1 MEGVGGGVRG
11 EEEDRVEENRG
22 MRPLNVGGCI
32 IILNVMSSD
41 KENVLNPYRVVTE
54 TSRLFFERACKL

>member
-1 MEGVGGGVRG
+1 M
-11 EEEDRVEENRG
+11 EENRG

-54 TSRLFFERACKL
+54 TSETLLRASL

>member
-1 MEGVGGGVRG
+1 MGSGGGEDR
-11 EEEDRVEENRG
+11 EEEARRG
-22 MRPLNVGGCI
+22 MRPFNVGGCI

>member
-1 MEGVGGGVRG
+1 
-11 EEEDRVEENRG
+11 
-22 MRPLNVGGCI
+22 MRPFNVGGCI
-32 IILNVMSSD
+32 IILNVMSND